1 MESLFMK
8 RKRKGR
14 WAALAI
20 ILAGCAVAALLAGM
34 GKEAPDI
41 AIDRPV
47 LAVETICVQKT
58 DYRVR
63 VPAWG
68 FVEPR
73 ETIDIRTQ
81 VSGNVDHVSAKVFTG
96 TRVNR
101 GEFLF
106 SIDARDYHNA
116 MVEATAAYET
126 VRQAL
131 AIEEG
136 RQTVARS
143 EWKLLEQSPWAGER
157 NKALALREPQLKACR
172 ADVQAALAKQ
182 SRAAL
187 DVERAR
193 IAAPCTGVILLEN
206 IAEGDVLDRGD
217 VALQV
222 ACTECYQILA
232 SFSPQYRLDPKARTA
247 TIKIGA
253 DRHDGVI
260 KAVLP
265 RIDPQTRQNQVL
277 VSFAGQ
283 GVVLDAYASLTLPG
297 PFFEDAAVLP
307 VETLRQGSSVW
318 VLDPNGTLEIRKVT
332 ILARDPLHVVVGD
345 GLTENDRVILTHI
358 ASPLQGMPLR
368 QAAQNR
374 KG

>member
-1 MESLFMK
+1 MK

-20 ILAGCAVAALLAGM
+20 TLAGCAVAALLAAM
-34 GKEAPDI
+34 DEEAPDI

-47 LAVETICVQKT
+47 LAVETIRVQKA
-58 DYRVR
+58 DYRIR

-68 FVEPR
+68 FVKPR

-81 VSGNVDHVSAKVFTG
+81 VSGRVDRVSAKVFTG
-96 TRVNR
+96 ARVNR

-106 SIDARDYHNA
+106 SIDVRDYRNA
-116 MVEATAAYET
+116 LVEATAAYET
-126 VRQAL
+126 ARQAL

-157 NKALALREPQLKACR
+157 NKALALREPQRKACR

-182 SRAAL
+182 SRAAR
-187 DVERAR
+187 DVERTR
-193 IAAPCTGVILLEN
+193 IASPCKGVILSET
-206 IAEGDVLDRGD
+206 IAEGDVMDRGD
-217 VALQV
+217 VALRV
-222 ACTECYQILA
+222 ACTERYQILA
-232 SFSPQYRLDPKARTA
+232 AFSPQYRLDPKARTA
-247 TIKIGA
+247 VIEIGT

-265 RIDPQTRQNQVL
+265 RIDPQTRQKQVL
-277 VSFAGQ
+277 MAFAGQ
-283 GVVLDAYASLTLPG
+283 GVMLDAYASLTLPG
-297 PFFEDAAVLP
+297 PFFEDAVILP
-307 VETLRQGSSVW
+307 VEALRQGSSVW
-318 VLDPNGTLEIRKVT
+318 VLGADGTLVIREVT
-332 ILARDPLHVVVGD
+332 ILARDLSHIVVGN
-345 GLTENDRVILTHI
+345 GLMENDRVILTHI

-368 QAAQNR
+368 QASLNR

>member
-1 MESLFMK
+1 VK

-20 ILAGCAVAALLAGM
+20 TLAGCAVAALLAAM
-34 GKEAPDI
+34 GEEAPDI

-47 LAVETICVQKT
+47 LAVETTRIQKA
-58 DYRVR
+58 DYRIQ

-68 FVEPR
+68 FVKPR

-81 VSGNVDHVSAKVFTG
+81 VSGSVDHVSAKVFTG
-96 TRVNR
+96 ARVNR

-106 SIDARDYHNA
+106 SIDARDYRYA
-116 MVEATAAYET
+116 LAEATAAYET
-126 VRQAL
+126 ARQAL

-157 NKALALREPQLKACR
+157 NKALALREPQRKVCR

-182 SRAAL
+182 SRAAR
-187 DVERAR
+187 DVERTR
-193 IAAPCTGVILLEN
+193 IASPCTGVILSET

-217 VALQV
+217 VALRV
-222 ACTECYQILA
+222 ACTERYQILA
-232 SFSPQYRLDPKARTA
+232 AFSPQYRLDPKVRTA
-247 TIKIGA
+247 VIEIGTN
-253 DRHDGVI
+253 RHDGII

-265 RIDPQTRQNQVL
+265 RIDPQTRQKQVL
-277 VSFAGQ
+277 VDFAGQ

-297 PFFEDAAVLP
+297 PFFEDAVVLP
-307 VETLRQGSSVW
+307 VEALRQGSSVW
-318 VLDPNGTLEIRKVT
+318 VLGADGTLEIRKIT
-332 ILARDPLHVVVGD
+332 ILARDLSHVVVD
-345 GLTENDRVILTHI
+345 NGLMENDRVILTHI
-358 ASPLQGMPLR
+358 ASPLRGMPLR
-368 QAAQNR
+368 QAALNR